1 MYNCV
6 TSDMNDTDKEHSLQV
21 DPRLQQYNPI
31 DITTFVQNI
40 NNEALFETKHAL
52 KKKYKQRHD

>member
-6 TSDMNDTDKEHSLQV
+6 TSDINDTDIKHSLQL
-21 DPRLQQYNPI
+21 DSRLQQYNPI
-31 DITTFVQNI
+31 DITTFVQK
-40 NNEALFETKHAL
+40 NNNKALFETKHAF